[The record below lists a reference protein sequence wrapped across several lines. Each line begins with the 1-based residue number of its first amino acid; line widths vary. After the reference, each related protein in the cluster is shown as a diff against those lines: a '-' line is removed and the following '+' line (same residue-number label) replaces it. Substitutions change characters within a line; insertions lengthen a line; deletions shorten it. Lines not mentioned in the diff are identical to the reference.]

1 MGQCYLSLS
10 TAYLESRGRWSAE
23 PATTEV
29 VPMFLAA
36 ALVVMSFPQTAPA
49 ALNDAKN
56 SQPNNETAK
65 VEIVKEDAREANALP
80 AAPAPKVANEADATE
95 SSSLSMAAIRP
106 AEPIKP
112 ANAPKFAVRGYEE
125 TRGQRIAWMSLAAAG
140 HGAAAFD
147 AYETRRA
154 LSGGYGTEANPLLRP
169 FAHSGALYVATQAS
183 PALMDF
189 VGHKMMRSRQP
200 WMRKLWWMPQA
211 LGAGV
216 SFSAAMHNRSL
227 MQ

>member
-1 MGQCYLSLS
+1 MI
-10 TAYLESRGRWSAE
+10 
-23 PATTEV
+23 
-29 VPMFLAA
+29 LAA
-36 ALVVMSFPQTAPA
+36 ALAVMSFPQAVPA

-56 SQPNNETAK
+56 SQPNSDSAK
-65 VEIVKEDAREANALP
+65 VEIVKEDVRETSALP
-80 AAPAPKVANEADATE
+80 AAPAPKIAAETDVAE
-95 SSSLSMAAIRP
+95 SSSLGMAAIRP
-106 AEPIKP
+106 APEPIKP
-112 ANAPKFAVRGYEE
+112 AKSPKFAVRGYEE
-125 TRGQRIAWMSLAAAG
+125 TRGQRIAWVGLAAAG

-154 LSGGYGTEANPLLRP
+154 ISGGYGTEANPLLRP
-169 FAHSGALYVATQAS
+169 FAHSGALYVATQVS
-183 PALMDF
+183 PAFMDF

-200 WMRKLWWMPQA
+200 WMRKLWWMPQT